1 MKPSPNDS
9 AEFLYALSQQALG
22 VWDTHIST
30 LLSSNGKERD
40 EMDRLESVL
49 ASLVGVSY
57 LLLDR
62 EGVEDDNDDDRSR
75 ERITQVVSA
84 FQHSYTYDV

>member
-1 MKPSPNDS
+1 M
-9 AEFLYALSQQALG
+9 
-22 VWDTHIST
+22 WDTHIST

-49 ASLVGVSY
+49 ASLVGVLY

-62 EGVEDDNDDDRSR
+62 EGVEDDSDDGRSR
-75 ERITQVVSA
+75 DRITQVVSDFFVIA
-84 FQHSYTYDV
+84 THNV

>member
-1 MKPSPNDS
+1 
-9 AEFLYALSQQALG
+9 

-49 ASLVGVSY
+49 ASLVGVLY

-62 EGVEDDNDDDRSR
+62 EGVEDDSDDGRSR
-75 ERITQVVSA
+75 DRITQVVSDFFVIA
-84 FQHSYTYDV
+84 THNV